1 MKCTCRTINML
12 IPLVYWKAVQTSR
25 SVPVLL
31 NQTQIVLVQ
40 DYDRGVEKVVAKMM
54 QSSWGGM
61 TKPLLLQ
68 QLLKPCHQTKTRE

>member
-1 MKCTCRTINML
+1 MKCTGRTINML

-40 DYDRGVEKVVAKMM
+40 DYDGGVEKVMAKMM
-54 QSSWGGM
+54 QSSWG
-61 TKPLLLQ
+61 
-68 QLLKPCHQTKTRE
+68 